1 LITINLSPRTLEVRD
16 FDAAWLLDMLLH
28 NGIAPGRVIVEL
40 TERDAVGDL
49 PRLRQALKHLQSHGL
64 RLAADDV
71 GAGNAG
77 LRLLSQVP
85 FDIVKIDLSL
95 VQDGVHQ
102 PGSRAVLE
110 SLRDLAISQ
119 NARIVAEGV
128 ETAEQLQVI
137 RDLEI
142 GAGQGYLLGRP
153 IASVEA
159 TFVDLGQFAPGM
171 VVPEIILPDVIV
183 PDAPAPKLALGG
195 AAAMASRPLRWGL
208 SPGTAARR

>member
-1 LITINLSPRTLEVRD
+1 
-16 FDAAWLLDMLLH
+16 
-28 NGIAPGRVIVEL
+28 
-40 TERDAVGDL
+40 
-49 PRLRQALKHLQSHGL
+49 
-64 RLAADDV
+64 
-71 GAGNAG
+71 
-77 LRLLSQVP
+77 
-85 FDIVKIDLSL
+85 
-95 VQDGVHQ
+95 
-102 PGSRAVLE
+102 
-110 SLRDLAISQ
+110 
-119 NARIVAEGV
+119 VAEGV

-208 SPGTAARR
+208 SPGTAARL